1 MQKDY
6 ENILKKQII
15 YRCSYTSTKETDL
28 LFKKLILKKIHQFNK
43 LELLN
48 ILQIFQKYS
57 DHEIFLLLTN
67 IQKPIKKYINIIN
80 KIKNEK

>member
-15 YRCSYTSTKETDL
+15 YRCSYTGTKETDL
-28 LFKKLILKKIHQFNK
+28 LFKKLILKKIHQFDK
-43 LELLN
+43 LDLSN
-48 ILQIFQKYS
+48 ILEIFQNYS

-67 IQKPIKKYINIIN
+67 VQKPTKKYIKIIN